1 MILRFVVKPE
11 FVSAGPGRC
20 YCIALRHPAV
30 RRWLEGRDAGQEE
43 RSWWRR
49 WFVGREARETR
60 LRARV
65 WREGEVIGRDVGS
78 VPEVEKGEGGA
89 CCYSEEAVYFALP
102 ENEDPRTAQGTTVIE
117 IWQDG
122 PGPEGGMREKAG
134 PVCILG
140 PQRCGSTALLWALH
154 HATPFKAPI
163 TLTDT
168 PATLLEGYYLREI
181 LQGPALE
188 RALTPFG
195 ALAPRNISTQPGG
208 LRLGGY
214 PTGMFASG
222 GLESLVLEDLA
233 AHVERA
239 YATSADAPGRW
250 VDKSPGWESVITA
263 PLFSALFPRGRVIFL
278 SRGPAACIE
287 SMLRLEG
294 RNMPDTPDQ
303 KSVDFLTMTTAA
315 WLVTHWVWRRVC
327 APNLRAG
334 VGMHLH
340 FEDLRRDPEAV
351 TGELA
356 RFLDLSGFA
365 RAGMRRALAGAP
377 VKSTPEN
384 SGPTWWR
391 TLVRWFARGEY
402 EKAGRMVGEGAQPEY
417 EVADAVRI
425 SALRGVRHFGVQ
437 YLCALG
443 MERAHA
449 LRAAKSM
456 LPPMPEGAPADEFS
470 GVESMADEPD
480 APAVTRPAPLLRCM
494 LQSPATGWGEGTE
507 SASPAGDPLRTPR
520 HQAFQIHEGAI
531 TSRREAAGEFL
542 FLIDGKRYPWKARI
556 RTIRRGRVIADFTSN
571 QSKGTLDV
579 VVRKGRFT
587 GYADLSN
594 RLDLVEGEI
603 SGRHV
608 RFTRFIMSS

>member
-20 YCIALRHPAV
+20 YRIALRHPAV
-30 RRWLEGRDAGQEE
+30 RRLLEGKDGGREE
-43 RSWWRR
+43 QSWWRR
-49 WFVGREARETR
+49 WFGGREVRAIR
-60 LRARV
+60 LRARI
-65 WREGEVIGRDVGS
+65 WREGQVIGRDVGS
-78 VPEVEKGEGGA
+78 VQEVERSAGGA
-89 CCYSEEAVYFALP
+89 CCCSEEAVYFALP
-102 ENEDPRTAQGTTVIE
+102 ENEDPRTVERATVIE
-117 IWQDG
+117 VRRDES
-122 PGPEGGMREKAG
+122 GPEGGTRGGAG

-195 ALAPRNISTQPGG
+195 GLAPRSISTQPGG

-233 AHVERA
+233 EHLERA

-250 VDKSPGWESVITA
+250 VDKSPGWESVISA

-278 SRGPAACIE
+278 SRRPAACIE

-294 RNMPDTPDQ
+294 RSMPEAPDQ
-303 KSVDFLTMTTAA
+303 KSVEFLTMTTAA

-327 APNLRAG
+327 APNLREG
-334 VGMHLH
+334 VWTHLH
-340 FEDLRRDPEAV
+340 FEDLRRDPKRI
-351 TGELA
+351 TDDLSH
-356 RFLDLSGFA
+356 FLDLSGLS

-384 SGPTWWR
+384 RVPSWWR
-391 TLVRWFARGEY
+391 TLVRWLARNEY
-402 EKAGRMVGEGAQPEY
+402 EKAGRGLGEDAQPEY
-417 EVADAVRI
+417 EVSDAVRMT
-425 SALRGVRHFGVQ
+425 ALRGVRHFGVQ
-437 YLCALG
+437 QLCALG
-443 MERAHA
+443 IERAHA
-449 LRAAKSM
+449 LRAMKSM

-470 GVESMADEPD
+470 GVEAMADEPD
-480 APAVTRPAPLLRCM
+480 EPAATRPAPLLGCM
-494 LQSPATGWGEGTE
+494 LLSPATGWGEGME
-507 SASPAGDPLRTPR
+507 PEARAGDGLRTPR

-531 TSRREAAGEFL
+531 ISRREAAGEFL
-542 FLIDGKRYPWKARI
+542 FLIDGKRYQWKARI
-556 RTIRRGRVIADFTSN
+556 RSMRRGRVIADFTSN
-571 QSKGTLDV
+571 QSTGTLDV

-603 SGRHV
+603 AGRQV